1 MGFRPWQKMLV
12 FWAVFM
18 LMYGVYRFLPVFPLS
33 LICAINESNYQHY
46 KAGFFAWIIASLIE
60 YVVMRRRLVGREQFA
75 YSRLAAATFL
85 PWFIFVVWY
94 TVPALYGRWSQVAF
108 EILYANIVTLIVGL
122 FVAVFEQAF
131 AQACLTRGL
140 KAVIVIL
147 ALLALLEYQIFT
159 VRLPWADVFVE
170 PNWR

>member
-1 MGFRPWQKMLV
+1 MGLRPWQKMLL

-18 LMYGVYRFLPVFPLS
+18 VMYGVYRLLPVFPLS

-60 YVVMRRRLVGREQFA
+60 YLIARRRLADRGQFA

-94 TVPALYGRWSQVAF
+94 IAPALYGRWTQVAF
-108 EILYANIVTLIVGL
+108 EILYANVVTLIVGL
-122 FVAVFEQAF
+122 CAALFERAL
-131 AQACLTRGL
+131 AQARLSRGL
-140 KAVIVIL
+140 KAVIIAL
-147 ALLALLEYQIFT
+147 ALLSLIEYQIFT
-159 VRLPWADVFVE
+159 VRLPWADVFLE